1 MKKRIS
7 LSDAIAKI
15 EDGQTIMIGG
25 FLNAGTP
32 ETLVDALVESGKKD
46 LTLIA
51 NDTSYVDQGIGKLI
65 ANHQIKKVIMELL
78 CNYS

>member
-51 NDTSYVDQGIGKLI
+51 NDTSYVDQ
-65 ANHQIKKVIMELL
+65 
-78 CNYS
+78 